1 MAFQLARHIKDDLSW
16 INSHGIQVYPKIENF
31 HHIVK
36 MHITLT
42 YNVTLD
48 DNMVSTHILKCYLRP
63 YIT

>member
-48 DNMVSTHILKCYLRP
+48 DNMVSTHF
-63 YIT
+63 